1 MRLICTAMRSP
12 DALLELSHCDFQ
24 QAIENGPAGLRRV
37 RDGRHLRSGQRNR
50 LWASAIRALSAG
62 SPCRNA
68 ARIQCWR
75 YRPCRPQTGFIIH
88 SCQAIGRRRA
98 TPARRT
104 SAVAHIDDVAIV
116 VPPDILAR
124 RSVPLRCRGHVCS
137 RRIPH
142 GSKAFDTILYLI
154 ALISQPPCRCAAAMR
169 RRPSNALRADP
180 PRAADYARLARPRIG
195 VN

>member
-1 MRLICTAMRSP
+1 MAMRSP
-12 DALLELSHCDFQ
+12 DALLGLSHCDFQ
-24 QAIENGPAGLRRV
+24 QAIESRRAGLRHV
-37 RDGRHLRSGQRNR
+37 CGGSNLPSGQRNR
-50 LWASAIRALSAG
+50 LWISAIRVLSAG

-68 ARIQCWR
+68 ARIQCRR

-88 SCQAIGRRRA
+88 SSQAIGCRRA

-124 RSVPLRCRGHVCS
+124 RWAPLRCRGHVCS

-142 GSKAFDTILYLI
+142 GSKAFDIFLYLI
-154 ALISQPPCRCAAAMR
+154 ALISEPLCRCAAAMP
-169 RRPSNALRADP
+169 RRPLNAL
-180 PRAADYARLARPRIG
+180 PR
-195 VN
+195 